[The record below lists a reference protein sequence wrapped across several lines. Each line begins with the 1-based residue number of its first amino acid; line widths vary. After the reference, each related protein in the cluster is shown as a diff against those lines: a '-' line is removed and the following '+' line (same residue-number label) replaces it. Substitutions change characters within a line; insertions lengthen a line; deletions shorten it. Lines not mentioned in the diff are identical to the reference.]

1 MCAACF
7 VCDQALEDSD
17 DLLLTRAEPSSSP
30 PGQTCFDWYRGPGRR
45 SDSELSE
52 RETEVVRLLAQ
63 GLAAKQAASRLGIAC
78 KTVNNHRQNA
88 MRKLGLRSRAEVV
101 LYAVRSGM
109 VRP

>member
-1 MCAACF
+1 MCAACC
-7 VCDQALEDSD
+7 VCDRVLDDSD
-17 DLLLTRAEPSSSP
+17 DLLLARAEPSGSL
-30 PGQTCFDWYRGPGRR
+30 GQTCFDWYRGTGRR
-45 SDSELSE
+45 SDSDLSE